1 MKLKLENHPCFNDS
15 ARHKFG
21 RIHLPVAP
29 KCNIQCNYCNRKFDC
44 MNESRPGVTS
54 RVLSPGQ
61 ALHYLKEAVA
71 LTPSISVVGIAGPGD
86 PFANPEETMETLRL
100 VRKEY
105 PEMLLCV
112 ATNGLNL
119 LPYIPELKE
128 LEVSHVTITI
138 NAIDPEAGAE
148 IYAWVRHEKRMH
160 RDTEAAELLIGRQ
173 LEALKALKKAGITA
187 KVNTIIIPTVNDHH
201 VLAVAEHVAGLGA
214 DILNCLP
221 YYNTKETVF
230 ENIKEPPAEM
240 VAEIQLATSAY
251 LPQMKHCARCRADA
265 VGIIGKINSEA
276 VQAKLLEAA
285 SLPKNP
291 SEKRPYLAVAS
302 LEGVLVNQHLGDAER
317 FLVYGMDGSTGECS
331 LVDSR
336 TAPAPG
342 GGRHRWEAVADV
354 IKDCRALLCSSAG
367 DNPTKV
373 LNTRGIEVMVLE
385 GVIEDA
391 VSGIF
396 RGEDIRHMARNSRK
410 HACTGT
416 GGGCG

>member
-15 ARHKFG
+15 ARHRFG

-86 PFANPEETMETLRL
+86 PFANPLETMETLRL
-100 VRKEY
+100 VRREY

-112 ATNGLNL
+112 ATNGLEL

-138 NAIDPEAGAE
+138 NAIDPAVGAE

-173 LEALKALKKAGITA
+173 LEALRALKEAGITA

-201 VLAVAEHVAGLGA
+201 VQDVARHVAGLGA

-221 YYNTKETVF
+221 YYNTRETVF
-230 ENIKEPPAEM
+230 ENIGEPPAEM

-265 VGIIGKINSEA
+265 VGIIGHLNSEA

-285 SLPKNP
+285 ALPKNP
-291 SEKRPYLAVAS
+291 SDHRPYLAVTS
-302 LEGVLVNQHLGDAER
+302 LEGVLVNQHLGDADR
-317 FLVYGMDGSTGECS
+317 FLIYGMDPKTGDCT

-336 TAPAPG
+336 PAPSPG
-342 GGRHRWEAVADV
+342 GGQHRWEAVADV
-354 IKDCRALLCSSAG
+354 IKDCRTLLCSSAG
-367 DNPTKV
+367 DNPTMV

-391 VSGIF
+391 VGGIF